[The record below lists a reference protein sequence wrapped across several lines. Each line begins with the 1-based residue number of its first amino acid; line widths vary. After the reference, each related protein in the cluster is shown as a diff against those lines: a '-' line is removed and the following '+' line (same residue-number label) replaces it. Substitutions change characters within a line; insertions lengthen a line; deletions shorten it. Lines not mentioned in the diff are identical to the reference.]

1 MTIASMYLSRI
12 LEFMI
17 KTWKNIVF
25 IFASIAISTNIFGKI
40 ELIDR
45 VVAVVDSGVIME
57 SQLNARV
64 EEILIRLKSDKAE
77 LPPLNLLE
85 EQVLDRL
92 IIEEIQLQIA
102 ERAGIKISDSE
113 LNQTLSRVSAQNN
126 LSLDDFRIKLEEEGT
141 SYKSFRD
148 TIRKELIIQRVQR
161 GKVGAK
167 IDISEQELENFI
179 NSEEGKT
186 QLAEQ
191 YNVQHILLSVK
202 SGLTEEEVGEIQNN
216 ANSLIER
223 LNNGESFEKLAASY
237 SSGQNALEGGFLG
250 WRTSAE
256 LPSLFAQVVSELK
269 VGEVAQ
275 PVRSGAG
282 FHILKLTDKRGNTV
296 KFLDQTLARHILVQ
310 PSEIRTEKQTEELI
324 NDIYTRLE
332 DGEDFKQLAR
342 QFSEDPGSKMDGGEL
357 GWSNPG
363 DYDPAFETTLNATK
377 IGQVSQPVKSSFGW
391 HIIEVM
397 DRRNEDVSQEEQ
409 KNRAYQIIFKR
420 KFEQELQSTL
430 IELRAEAYVD
440 IKLTS

>member
-1 MTIASMYLSRI
+1 MKSLNRSKFLILSKRI
-12 LEFMI
+12 VLLLLSFAFSL
-17 KTWKNIVF
+17 NI
-25 IFASIAISTNIFGKI
+25 SSKI

-45 VVAVVDSGVIME
+45 VIAVVDSGVIME
-57 SQLNARV
+57 SQLNERV
-64 EEILIRLKSDKAE
+64 EEILMRLKNDRTE

-92 IIEEIQLQIA
+92 IIEEIQLQMA

-113 LNQTLSRVSAQNN
+113 LNQTLSRVAAQNK
-126 LSLDDFRIKLEEEGT
+126 LSLEEFRIKLESDGT
-141 SYKSFRD
+141 SYRSFRD
-148 TIRKELIIQRVQR
+148 TIRKELILQRVQR

-167 IDISEQELENFI
+167 IDISEQEIENFI

-202 SGLTEEEVGEIQNN
+202 SGLREEEINEIEQS
-216 ANSLIER
+216 ALSLIER
-223 LNNGESFEKLAASY
+223 LKEGESFEKLAASY

-250 WRTSAE
+250 WRTSSE
-256 LPSLFAQVVSELK
+256 LPSLFSGVVSELK
-269 VGEVAQ
+269 VGEIAD
-275 PVRSGAG
+275 PLRSGAG

-310 PSEIRTEKQTEELI
+310 PSEIRTENQAELLI
-324 NDIYTRLE
+324 NDIYDRLNE
-332 DGEDFKQLAR
+332 GEDFKQLAR
-342 QFSEDPGSKMDGGEL
+342 QYSEDPGSKMDGGDL

-363 DYDPAFETTLNATK
+363 DYDPAFEKTMNETK
-377 IGQVSQPVKSSFGW
+377 IGEMSKPIQSSFGW
-391 HIIEVM
+391 HIIEVL

-409 KNRAYQIIFKR
+409 KNRAFRIIYDR

-440 IKLTS
+440 IKLNT

>member
-1 MTIASMYLSRI
+1 MKPLNESKFLIARKRILLILLSFAFSLNIAS
-12 LEFMI
+12 
-17 KTWKNIVF
+17 
-25 IFASIAISTNIFGKI
+25 KI

-45 VVAVVDSGVIME
+45 VIAVVDSGVIME
-57 SQLNARV
+57 SQLNERV
-64 EEILIRLKSDKAE
+64 EEILMRLRNDRTE

-92 IIEEIQLQIA
+92 IIEEIQLQMA
-102 ERAGIKISDSE
+102 DRAGIKISDSE
-113 LNQTLSRVSAQNN
+113 LNQTLSRVAAQNK
-126 LSLDDFRIKLEEEGT
+126 LSLEEFRIKLESDGT
-141 SYKSFRD
+141 SYRSFRD
-148 TIRKELIIQRVQR
+148 TIKKELILQRVQR

-167 IDISEQELENFI
+167 IDISEQEIENFI

-202 SGLTEEEVGEIQNN
+202 SGLKEDEINEIEKS
-216 ANSLIER
+216 ALSLIER
-223 LNNGESFEKLAASY
+223 LKEGESFEKLAASY

-250 WRTSAE
+250 WRTSSE
-256 LPSLFAQVVSELK
+256 LPSLFSGIVSNLK
-269 VGEVAQ
+269 VGEIAD
-275 PVRSGAG
+275 PLRSGAG

-310 PSEIRTEKQTEELI
+310 PSEIRTENQAELLI
-324 NDIYTRLE
+324 NDIYERLNE
-332 DGEDFKQLAR
+332 GEDFKQLAR
-342 QFSEDPGSKMDGGEL
+342 QYSEDPGSKMDGGDL

-363 DYDPAFETTLNATK
+363 DYDPAFEKTMNETQ
-377 IGQVSQPVKSSFGW
+377 IGEMSKPIQSSFGW
-391 HIIEVM
+391 HIIEVL

-409 KNRAYQIIFKR
+409 KNRAFRIIYDR

-440 IKLTS
+440 IKLNT

>member
-1 MTIASMYLSRI
+1 MKPLNESKFPIARKRILLILLSFAFSLNIAS
-12 LEFMI
+12 
-17 KTWKNIVF
+17 
-25 IFASIAISTNIFGKI
+25 KI

-45 VVAVVDSGVIME
+45 VIAVVDSGVIME
-57 SQLNARV
+57 SQLNERV
-64 EEILIRLKSDKAE
+64 EEILMRLRNDRTE

-92 IIEEIQLQIA
+92 IIEEIQLQMA
-102 ERAGIKISDSE
+102 DRAGIKISDSE
-113 LNQTLSRVSAQNN
+113 LNQTLSRVAAQNK
-126 LSLDDFRIKLEEEGT
+126 LSLEEFRIKLESDGT
-141 SYKSFRD
+141 SYRSFRD
-148 TIRKELIIQRVQR
+148 TIKKELILQRVQR

-167 IDISEQELENFI
+167 IDISEQEIENFI

-202 SGLTEEEVGEIQNN
+202 SGLKEEEINEIEKS
-216 ANSLIER
+216 ALSLIER
-223 LNNGESFEKLAASY
+223 LKEGESFEKLAASY

-250 WRTSAE
+250 WRTSSE
-256 LPSLFAQVVSELK
+256 LPSLFSGIVSNLK
-269 VGEVAQ
+269 VGEIAD
-275 PVRSGAG
+275 PLRSGAG

-310 PSEIRTEKQTEELI
+310 PSEIRTENQAELLI
-324 NDIYTRLE
+324 NDIYERLNE
-332 DGEDFKQLAR
+332 GEDFKQLAR
-342 QFSEDPGSKMDGGEL
+342 QYSEDPGSKMDGGDL

-363 DYDPAFETTLNATK
+363 DYDPAFEKTMNETQ
-377 IGQVSQPVKSSFGW
+377 IGEMSKPIQSSFGW
-391 HIIEVM
+391 HIIEVL

-409 KNRAYQIIFKR
+409 KNRAFRIIYDR

-440 IKLTS
+440 IKLNT

>member
-1 MTIASMYLSRI
+1 MDLTKKLLIIISIKKKIALT
-12 LEFMI
+12 LLGFL
-17 KTWKNIVF
+17 
-25 IFASIAISTNIFGKI
+25 ISTNTYTKI

-57 SQLNARV
+57 SQLNSRV
-64 EEILIRLKSDKAE
+64 EEILIRLKNDKAE

-92 IIEEIQLQIA
+92 IIEEIQLQLA
-102 ERAGIKISDSE
+102 DRAGIKISDSE
-113 LNQTLSRVSAQNN
+113 LNQTLSRVSSQNN
-126 LSLDDFRIKLEEEGT
+126 LSLEEFRLKLEAEGT

-148 TIRKELIIQRVQR
+148 TIKKELIIQRVQR

-179 NSEEGKT
+179 NSEEGRT

-202 SGLTEEEVGEIQNN
+202 SGLSEIEIEAIENE
-216 ANSLIER
+216 AVSLLER
-223 LNNGESFEKLAASY
+223 LENGESFEKLAASY
-237 SSGQNALEGGFLG
+237 SAGQKALEGGFLG

-256 LPSLFAQVVSELK
+256 LPSLFAEVVSGLT

-310 PSEIRTEKQTEELI
+310 PSEIRTENQAEVLI
-324 NDIYTRLE
+324 NDIYKRLKE
-332 DGEDFKQLAR
+332 GEDFKQLAR

-363 DYDPAFETTLNATK
+363 DYDPAFEMTLNATE
-377 IGQVSQPVKSSFGW
+377 IGQLSEPIKSSFGW

-420 KFEQELQSTL
+420 KFDQELQSTL

>member
-1 MTIASMYLSRI
+1 MVSMYFMKKQKFTLTHKKSFLFLLLS
-12 LEFMI
+12 LFLSL
-17 KTWKNIVF
+17 NIN
-25 IFASIAISTNIFGKI
+25 AKI

-57 SQLNARV
+57 SQLNSRV
-64 EEILIRLKSDKAE
+64 EEILLRLKNDKAE

-92 IIEEIQLQIA
+92 IIEEIQLQLA

-126 LSLDDFRIKLEEEGT
+126 LSLDDFRIKLEEEGS
-141 SYKSFRD
+141 SYRSFRD

-167 IDISEQELENFI
+167 VDISEQEIENFI
-179 NSEEGKT
+179 NSEEGKS

-202 SGLTEEEVGEIQNN
+202 SGLTEKEISEIENN

-223 LNNGESFEKLAASY
+223 LDNGEGFEKLAASY

-250 WRTSAE
+250 WRTSSE
-256 LPSLFAQVVSELK
+256 LPSLFAQVVTDLK
-269 VGEVAQ
+269 VGTVAK
-275 PVRSGAG
+275 PFRSGAG
-282 FHILKLTDKRGNTV
+282 FHILKLSDKRGNTV

-310 PSEIRTEKQTEELI
+310 PSEIRTENQAKELI
-324 NDIYTRLE
+324 NNIYERLS

-363 DYDPAFETTLNATK
+363 DYDPVFEKTLNATE
-377 IGQVSQPVKSSFGW
+377 IGKLSEPVQSSFGW
-391 HIIEVM
+391 HIIEVL

-440 IKLTS
+440 IKLT

>member
-1 MTIASMYLSRI
+1 MDLTKI
-12 LEFMI
+12 LLIMI
-17 KTWKNIVF
+17 SIKKRIVF
-25 IFASIAISTNIFGKI
+25 ILLGFLISTNTYTKI

-57 SQLNARV
+57 SQLNSRV
-64 EEILIRLKSDKAE
+64 EEILVRLKNDKAE

-92 IIEEIQLQIA
+92 IIEEIQLQLA

-113 LNQTLSRVSAQNN
+113 LNQTLSRVSSQNN
-126 LSLDDFRIKLEEEGT
+126 LSLEEFRLKLEAEGT

-148 TIRKELIIQRVQR
+148 TIKKELIIQRVQR

-179 NSEEGKT
+179 NSEEGRT

-202 SGLTEEEVGEIQNN
+202 SGLSEIEIEAIENE
-216 ANSLIER
+216 AVSLLER
-223 LNNGESFEKLAASY
+223 LENGESFEKLAASY
-237 SSGQNALEGGFLG
+237 SAGQKALEGGFLG
-250 WRTSAE
+250 WKTSAE
-256 LPSLFAQVVSELK
+256 LPSLFAEVVSGLT

-282 FHILKLTDKRGNTV
+282 FHILKLTEKRGNTV

-310 PSEIRTEKQTEELI
+310 PSEIRTENQAKMLI
-324 NDIYTRLE
+324 NDIYNRLKE
-332 DGEDFKQLAR
+332 GEDFKQLAR

-363 DYDPAFETTLNATK
+363 DYDPAFEMTLNATE
-377 IGQVSQPVKSSFGW
+377 IGQLSEPVKSSFGW

-420 KFEQELQSTL
+420 KFDQELQSTL

>member
-1 MTIASMYLSRI
+1 MNQLNILKTSFWTKKNFFVLLISLLASM
-12 LEFMI
+12 
-17 KTWKNIVF
+17 
-25 IFASIAISTNIFGKI
+25 NIFSKI

-57 SQLNARV
+57 SQLNSRV
-64 EEILIRLKSDKAE
+64 EEILIRLKSDTTE
-77 LPPLNLLE
+77 LPPINLLE

-92 IIEEIQLQIA
+92 IIEEIQLQLA
-102 ERAGIKISDSE
+102 DRAGIKISDSE
-113 LNQTLSRVSAQNN
+113 LNQTLSRVSSQNN
-126 LSLDDFRIKLEEEGT
+126 LSLEDFRLKLEAEGT

-148 TIRKELIIQRVQR
+148 TIKKELIIQRVQR
-161 GKVGAK
+161 GRVGGKV
-167 IDISEQELENFI
+167 DISEQEIENFI
-179 NSEEGKT
+179 NSEEGKS

-202 SGLTEEEVGEIQNN
+202 SGLTEQQIEEIKDEANN
-216 ANSLIER
+216 LITR
-223 LNNGESFEKLAASY
+223 LEGDESFEKLATAY
-237 SSGQNALEGGFLG
+237 SSGQEALEGGFLG

-256 LPSLFAQVVSELK
+256 LPSLFANVVTELK

-275 PVRSGAG
+275 PLRSGAG

-310 PSEIRTEKQTEELI
+310 PSEIRTENQAEELI
-324 NDIYTRLE
+324 NDIYERLTN
-332 DGEDFKQLAR
+332 GEDFKQLAR

-363 DYDPAFETTLNATK
+363 DYDPIFEQTLNATEIGK
-377 IGQVSQPVKSSFGW
+377 ISEPVQSSFGW
-391 HIIEVM
+391 HIIEAM

-440 IKLTS
+440 IKLTT

>member
-1 MTIASMYLSRI
+1 MDLTKKL
-12 LEFMI
+12 LI
-17 KTWKNIVF
+17 KISIKKRIVF
-25 IFASIAISTNIFGKI
+25 ILLGFLISTNTYTKI

-57 SQLNARV
+57 SQLNSRV
-64 EEILIRLKSDKAE
+64 EEILIRLKNDKAE

-92 IIEEIQLQIA
+92 IIEEIQLQLA
-102 ERAGIKISDSE
+102 DRAGIKISESE
-113 LNQTLSRVSAQNN
+113 LNQTLSRVSSQNN
-126 LSLDDFRIKLEEEGT
+126 LSLEEFRLKLEAEGT

-148 TIRKELIIQRVQR
+148 TIKKELIIQRVQR
-161 GKVGAK
+161 GNVGAK

-179 NSEEGKT
+179 NSEEGRT

-202 SGLTEEEVGEIQNN
+202 SGLSEIEIE
-216 ANSLIER
+216 AIEDEAVSLLER
-223 LNNGESFEKLAASY
+223 LENGESFEKLAASY
-237 SSGQNALEGGFLG
+237 SAGQKALEGGFLG

-256 LPSLFAQVVSELK
+256 LPSLFAEVVTGLT

-296 KFLDQTLARHILVQ
+296 KFLDQTLARHILIQ
-310 PSEIRTEKQTEELI
+310 PSEIRTENQAEVLI
-324 NDIYTRLE
+324 NDIFKRLKE
-332 DGEDFKQLAR
+332 GEDFKQLAR

-363 DYDPAFETTLNATK
+363 DYDPAFEMTLNATE
-377 IGQVSQPVKSSFGW
+377 IGQLSEPIKSSFGW

-420 KFEQELQSTL
+420 KFDQELQSTL

-440 IKLTS
+440 IKLNS

>member
-1 MTIASMYLSRI
+1 MNQTISLKIAKTLLKRI
-12 LEFMI
+12 YFVIGLFLI
-17 KTWKNIVF
+17 SFNL
-25 IFASIAISTNIFGKI
+25 IAKI
-40 ELIDR
+40 ELLDR
-45 VVAVVDSGVIME
+45 VVAVVDSGIIME
-57 SQLNARV
+57 SQLNSRV
-64 EEILIRLKSDKAE
+64 EEILVRLKSDKAE

-92 IIEEIQLQIA
+92 IIEEIQLQLA

-113 LNQTLSRVSAQNN
+113 LNQTLARVASQNN
-126 LSLDDFRIKLEEEGT
+126 LSLEDFRIKLEGEGT

-161 GKVGAK
+161 GKVGSK

-191 YNVQHILLSVK
+191 YNVQHILLAVK
-202 SGLTEEEVGEIQNN
+202 SGSSELETTEIKNN
-216 ANSLIER
+216 AVSLIKR
-223 LNNGESFEKLAASY
+223 INDGENFEKLAASY

-250 WRTSAE
+250 WRSSAE
-256 LPSLFAQVVSELK
+256 LPSLFADAVLDMK
-269 VGEVAQ
+269 VGEVSS
-275 PVRSGAG
+275 PLKSGAG
-282 FHILKLTDKRGNTV
+282 FHILKLIDKRGNTV

-310 PSEIRTEKQTEELI
+310 PSEIRTENQAKELI
-324 NDIYTRLE
+324 NSIYQRLVE
-332 DGEDFKQLAR
+332 GEDFKQLAR

-363 DYDPAFETTLNATK
+363 DYDPAFEQTLNATE
-377 IGQVSQPVKSSFGW
+377 IGQLSEPVKSSFGW

-440 IKLTS
+440 IKLST

>member
-1 MTIASMYLSRI
+1 MNQLNILKTSFWTRKNIFVLLVSLLASM
-12 LEFMI
+12 
-17 KTWKNIVF
+17 
-25 IFASIAISTNIFGKI
+25 NIFSKI

-57 SQLNARV
+57 SQLNSRV
-64 EEILIRLKSDKAE
+64 EEILIRLKSDTTE
-77 LPPLNLLE
+77 LPPINLLE

-92 IIEEIQLQIA
+92 IIEEIQLQLA
-102 ERAGIKISDSE
+102 DRAGIKISDSE
-113 LNQTLSRVSAQNN
+113 LNQTLSRVSSQNN
-126 LSLDDFRIKLEEEGT
+126 LSLEDFRLKLEAEGT

-148 TIRKELIIQRVQR
+148 TIKKELIIQRVQR
-161 GKVGAK
+161 GRVGGKV
-167 IDISEQELENFI
+167 DISEQEIENFI
-179 NSEEGKT
+179 NSEEGKS

-202 SGLTEEEVGEIQNN
+202 SGLTEQQIEKIEDEANN
-216 ANSLIER
+216 LITR
-223 LNNGESFEKLAASY
+223 LEGDESFEKLAASY
-237 SSGQNALEGGFLG
+237 SSGQEALEGGFLG
-250 WRTSAE
+250 WRTAAE
-256 LPSLFAQVVSELK
+256 LPSLFANVVTELK

-275 PVRSGAG
+275 PLRSGAG

-310 PSEIRTEKQTEELI
+310 PSEIRTENQAEELI
-324 NDIYTRLE
+324 NDIYERLTN
-332 DGEDFKQLAR
+332 GEDFKQLAR

-363 DYDPAFETTLNATK
+363 DYDPIFEKTLNATEIGK
-377 IGQVSQPVKSSFGW
+377 ISEPVQSSFGW
-391 HIIEVM
+391 HIIEAM

-440 IKLTS
+440 IKLTT

>member
-1 MTIASMYLSRI
+1 MTIAPMYRSRI
-12 LEFMI
+12 FEFI
-17 KTWKNIVF
+17 TSTWKNIGFVL
-25 IFASIAISTNIFGKI
+25 ISISISTNIFAKI

-64 EEILIRLKSDKAE
+64 EEILIRLKNDKAE

-126 LSLDDFRIKLEEEGT
+126 LSLEDFRIKLEEEGT
-141 SYKSFRD
+141 SYRSFRD
-148 TIRKELIIQRVQR
+148 TIRKELILQRVQR

-167 IDISEQELENFI
+167 VDISEQELENFI

-202 SGLTEEEVGEIQNN
+202 SGLTEDEVKEIENN
-216 ANSLIER
+216 ANSLLQR
-223 LNNGESFEKLAASY
+223 LTNGESFEKLAASY

-256 LPSLFAQVVSELK
+256 LPGLFAQVVAELK
-269 VGEVAQ
+269 VGEVAE

-310 PSEIRTEKQTEELI
+310 PSEIRTENQAEELI
-324 NDIYTRLE
+324 YDIHNRLIE
-332 DGEDFKQLAR
+332 GEDFKQLAR

-363 DYDPAFETTLNATK
+363 DYDPAFETTLNATE

-440 IKLTS
+440 IKLNS

>member
-1 MTIASMYLSRI
+1 MDLTKKL
-12 LEFMI
+12 LI
-17 KTWKNIVF
+17 KISIKKRIVF
-25 IFASIAISTNIFGKI
+25 ILLGFLISTNTYTKI

-57 SQLNARV
+57 SQLNSRV
-64 EEILIRLKSDKAE
+64 EEILIRLKNDKAE

-92 IIEEIQLQIA
+92 IIEEIQLQLA
-102 ERAGIKISDSE
+102 DRAGIKISDSE
-113 LNQTLSRVSAQNN
+113 LNQTLSRVSSQNN
-126 LSLDDFRIKLEEEGT
+126 LSLEEFRLKLEAEGT

-148 TIRKELIIQRVQR
+148 TIKKELIIQRVQR

-179 NSEEGKT
+179 NSEEGRT

-202 SGLTEEEVGEIQNN
+202 SGLSEMEIEAIENE
-216 ANSLIER
+216 AVSLLGR
-223 LNNGESFEKLAASY
+223 LENGESFEKLAASY
-237 SSGQNALEGGFLG
+237 SAGQKALEGGFLG

-256 LPSLFAQVVSELK
+256 LPSLFAEVVSGLT

-310 PSEIRTEKQTEELI
+310 PSEIRTENQAEILI
-324 NDIYTRLE
+324 NDIFKRLKE
-332 DGEDFKQLAR
+332 GEDFKQLAR

-363 DYDPAFETTLNATK
+363 DYDPAFEMTLNATE
-377 IGQVSQPVKSSFGW
+377 IGQLSEPIKSSFGW

-420 KFEQELQSTL
+420 KFDQELQSTL

>member
-1 MTIASMYLSRI
+1 MNQLNILKTSFWTRKNIFVLLVSLLASM
-12 LEFMI
+12 
-17 KTWKNIVF
+17 
-25 IFASIAISTNIFGKI
+25 NIFSKI

-57 SQLNARV
+57 SQLNSRV
-64 EEILIRLKSDKAE
+64 EEILIRLKSDTTE
-77 LPPLNLLE
+77 LPPINLLE

-92 IIEEIQLQIA
+92 IIEEIQLQLA
-102 ERAGIKISDSE
+102 DRAGIKISDSE
-113 LNQTLSRVSAQNN
+113 LNQTLSRVSSQNK
-126 LSLDDFRIKLEEEGT
+126 LSLEDFRLKLEAEGT

-148 TIRKELIIQRVQR
+148 TIKKELIIQRVQR
-161 GKVGAK
+161 GRVGGKV
-167 IDISEQELENFI
+167 DISEQEIENFI
-179 NSEEGKT
+179 NSEEGKS

-202 SGLTEEEVGEIQNN
+202 SGLTEQQIEEIKDEANN
-216 ANSLIER
+216 LITR
-223 LNNGESFEKLAASY
+223 LEGDESFEKLATAY
-237 SSGQNALEGGFLG
+237 SSGQEALEGGFLG

-256 LPSLFAQVVSELK
+256 LPSLFADVVTELK

-275 PVRSGAG
+275 PLRSGAG

-310 PSEIRTEKQTEELI
+310 PSEIRTENQAKELI
-324 NDIYTRLE
+324 NDIYERLTN
-332 DGEDFKQLAR
+332 GEDFKQLAR

-363 DYDPAFETTLNATK
+363 DYDPIFEKTLNATEIGK
-377 IGQVSQPVKSSFGW
+377 ISEPVQSSFGW
-391 HIIEVM
+391 HIIEAM

-440 IKLTS
+440 IKLTT

>member
-1 MTIASMYLSRI
+1 MDLTKILLIIISIKKKIALT
-12 LEFMI
+12 LLGFL
-17 KTWKNIVF
+17 V
-25 IFASIAISTNIFGKI
+25 STNTYTKI

-57 SQLNARV
+57 SQLNSRV
-64 EEILIRLKSDKAE
+64 EEILIRLKNDKAE

-92 IIEEIQLQIA
+92 IIEEIQLQLA
-102 ERAGIKISDSE
+102 DRAGIKISDSE
-113 LNQTLSRVSAQNN
+113 LNQTLSRVSSQNN
-126 LSLDDFRIKLEEEGT
+126 LSLEEFRLKLEAEGT

-148 TIRKELIIQRVQR
+148 TIKKELIIQRVQR

-179 NSEEGKT
+179 NSEEGRT

-202 SGLTEEEVGEIQNN
+202 SGLSEIEIEAIENE
-216 ANSLIER
+216 AVSLLER
-223 LNNGESFEKLAASY
+223 LENGESFEKLAASY
-237 SSGQNALEGGFLG
+237 SAGQKALEGGFLG

-256 LPSLFAQVVSELK
+256 LPSLFAEVVSGLT

-282 FHILKLTDKRGNTV
+282 FHILKLTEKRGNTV

-310 PSEIRTEKQTEELI
+310 PSEIRTENQAEVLI
-324 NDIYTRLE
+324 NDIYKRLKE
-332 DGEDFKQLAR
+332 GEDFKQLAR

-363 DYDPAFETTLNATK
+363 DYDPAFEMTLNATE
-377 IGQVSQPVKSSFGW
+377 IGQLSEPVKSSFGW

-420 KFEQELQSTL
+420 KFDQELQSTL

>member
-1 MTIASMYLSRI
+1 MDLTKILLIKISMKKR
-12 LEFMI
+12 
-17 KTWKNIVF
+17 IVF
-25 IFASIAISTNIFGKI
+25 ILLGFLISTNTYTKI

-57 SQLNARV
+57 SQLNSRV
-64 EEILIRLKSDKAE
+64 EEILIRLKNDKAE

-92 IIEEIQLQIA
+92 IIEEIQLQLA
-102 ERAGIKISDSE
+102 DRAGIKISDSE
-113 LNQTLSRVSAQNN
+113 LNQTLSRVSSQNN
-126 LSLDDFRIKLEEEGT
+126 LSLEEFRLKLEAEGT

-148 TIRKELIIQRVQR
+148 TIKKELIIQRVQR

-179 NSEEGKT
+179 NSEEGRT

-202 SGLTEEEVGEIQNN
+202 SGSSEIEIE
-216 ANSLIER
+216 AIESEAVSLLER
-223 LNNGESFEKLAASY
+223 LENGESFEKLAASY
-237 SSGQNALEGGFLG
+237 SAGQKALEGGFLG

-256 LPSLFAQVVSELK
+256 LPSLFAEVVTGLT

-282 FHILKLTDKRGNTV
+282 FHILKLTEKRGNTV

-310 PSEIRTEKQTEELI
+310 PSEIRTENQAEILI
-324 NDIYTRLE
+324 NDIFKRLKE
-332 DGEDFKQLAR
+332 GEDFKQLAR

-363 DYDPAFETTLNATK
+363 DYDPAFEMTLNATE
-377 IGQVSQPVKSSFGW
+377 IGQLSEPVKSSFGW

-409 KNRAYQIIFKR
+409 KNRAYQIIYKR

-440 IKLTS
+440 IKLNS

>member
-1 MTIASMYLSRI
+1 MDLTKKL
-12 LEFMI
+12 FI
-17 KTWKNIVF
+17 KISIKKRIVF
-25 IFASIAISTNIFGKI
+25 ILLGFLISTNTYTKI

-57 SQLNARV
+57 SQLNSRV
-64 EEILIRLKSDKAE
+64 EEILIRLKNDKAE

-92 IIEEIQLQIA
+92 IIEEIQLQLA
-102 ERAGIKISDSE
+102 DRAGIKISDSE
-113 LNQTLSRVSAQNN
+113 LNQTLSRVSSQNN
-126 LSLDDFRIKLEEEGT
+126 LSLEEFRLKLEAEGT

-148 TIRKELIIQRVQR
+148 TIKKELIIQRVQR

-179 NSEEGKT
+179 NSEEGRT

-202 SGLTEEEVGEIQNN
+202 SGLSEIEIEAIENE
-216 ANSLIER
+216 AVSLLER
-223 LNNGESFEKLAASY
+223 LENGESFEKLAASY
-237 SSGQNALEGGFLG
+237 SAGQKALEGGFLG

-256 LPSLFAQVVSELK
+256 LPSLFAEVVSGLT

-296 KFLDQTLARHILVQ
+296 KFLDQTLARHILIQ
-310 PSEIRTEKQTEELI
+310 PSEIRTENQAEVLI
-324 NDIYTRLE
+324 NDIYKRLKE
-332 DGEDFKQLAR
+332 GEDFKQLDR

-363 DYDPAFETTLNATK
+363 DYDPAFEMTLNATE
-377 IGQVSQPVKSSFGW
+377 IGQLSEPVKSSFGW

-420 KFEQELQSTL
+420 KFDQELQSTL

>member
-1 MTIASMYLSRI
+1 MNQLNILKTSFWTKKNFFVLLVSLLASM
-12 LEFMI
+12 
-17 KTWKNIVF
+17 
-25 IFASIAISTNIFGKI
+25 NIFSKI

-57 SQLNARV
+57 SQLNSRV
-64 EEILIRLKSDKAE
+64 EEILIRLKSDTTE
-77 LPPLNLLE
+77 LPPINLLE

-92 IIEEIQLQIA
+92 IIEEIQLQLA
-102 ERAGIKISDSE
+102 DRAGIKISDSE
-113 LNQTLSRVSAQNN
+113 LNQTLSRVSSQNN
-126 LSLDDFRIKLEEEGT
+126 LSLEDFRLKLEAEGT

-148 TIRKELIIQRVQR
+148 TIKKELIIQRVQR
-161 GKVGAK
+161 GRVGGKV
-167 IDISEQELENFI
+167 DISEQEIENFI
-179 NSEEGKT
+179 NSEEGKS

-202 SGLTEEEVGEIQNN
+202 SGLTEQQIEEIKDEANN
-216 ANSLIER
+216 LITR
-223 LNNGESFEKLAASY
+223 LEGDESFEKLATAY
-237 SSGQNALEGGFLG
+237 SSGQEALEGGFLG

-256 LPSLFAQVVSELK
+256 LPSLFANVVTELK

-275 PVRSGAG
+275 PLRSGAG
-282 FHILKLTDKRGNTV
+282 FHILKLTEKRGNTV

-310 PSEIRTEKQTEELI
+310 PSEIRTENQAEELI
-324 NDIYTRLE
+324 NDIYERLTN
-332 DGEDFKQLAR
+332 GEDFKQLAR

-363 DYDPAFETTLNATK
+363 DYDPIFEKTLNATEIGK
-377 IGQVSQPVKSSFGW
+377 ISEPVQSSFGW
-391 HIIEVM
+391 HIIEAM

-440 IKLTS
+440 IKLTT

>member
-1 MTIASMYLSRI
+1 MDLTKKL
-12 LEFMI
+12 LI
-17 KTWKNIVF
+17 KISIKKRIVF
-25 IFASIAISTNIFGKI
+25 ILLGFLISTNTYTKI

-57 SQLNARV
+57 SQLNSRV
-64 EEILIRLKSDKAE
+64 EEILIRLKNDKAE

-92 IIEEIQLQIA
+92 IIEEIQLQLA
-102 ERAGIKISDSE
+102 DRAGIKISDSE
-113 LNQTLSRVSAQNN
+113 LNQTLSRVSSQNN
-126 LSLDDFRIKLEEEGT
+126 LSLEEFRLKLEAEGT

-148 TIRKELIIQRVQR
+148 TIKKELIIQRVQR

-179 NSEEGKT
+179 NSEEGRT

-202 SGLTEEEVGEIQNN
+202 SGLSEIEIEAIENE
-216 ANSLIER
+216 AVSLLER
-223 LNNGESFEKLAASY
+223 LENGESFEKLAASY
-237 SSGQNALEGGFLG
+237 SAGQKALEGGFLG

-256 LPSLFAQVVSELK
+256 LPSLFAEVVTGLT

-296 KFLDQTLARHILVQ
+296 KFLDQTLARHILIQ
-310 PSEIRTEKQTEELI
+310 PSEIRTENQAEVLI
-324 NDIYTRLE
+324 NDIYKRLKE
-332 DGEDFKQLAR
+332 GEDFKQLAR

-363 DYDPAFETTLNATK
+363 DYDPAFEMTLNATE
-377 IGQVSQPVKSSFGW
+377 IGQLSEPVKSSFGW

-420 KFEQELQSTL
+420 KFDQELQSTL

>member
-1 MTIASMYLSRI
+1 MDLTKKL
-12 LEFMI
+12 LI
-17 KTWKNIVF
+17 KISIKKRIVF
-25 IFASIAISTNIFGKI
+25 ILLGFLISTNTYTKI

-57 SQLNARV
+57 SQLNSRV
-64 EEILIRLKSDKAE
+64 EEILIRLKNDKAE

-92 IIEEIQLQIA
+92 IIEEIQLQLA
-102 ERAGIKISDSE
+102 DRAGIKISDSE
-113 LNQTLSRVSAQNN
+113 LNQTLSRVSSQNN
-126 LSLDDFRIKLEEEGT
+126 LSLEEFRLKLEAEGT

-148 TIRKELIIQRVQR
+148 TIKKELIIQRVQR

-179 NSEEGKT
+179 NSEEGRT

-202 SGLTEEEVGEIQNN
+202 SGLSEIEIEAIENE
-216 ANSLIER
+216 AVSLLER
-223 LNNGESFEKLAASY
+223 LENGESFEKLAASY
-237 SSGQNALEGGFLG
+237 SAGQKALEGGFLG

-256 LPSLFAQVVSELK
+256 LPSLFAEVVSGLT

-296 KFLDQTLARHILVQ
+296 KFLDQTLARHILIQ
-310 PSEIRTEKQTEELI
+310 PSEIRTENQAEVLI
-324 NDIYTRLE
+324 NDIYKRLKE
-332 DGEDFKQLAR
+332 GEDFKQLAR

-363 DYDPAFETTLNATK
+363 DYDPAFEMTLNATE
-377 IGQVSQPVKSSFGW
+377 IGQLSEPIKSSFGW

-420 KFEQELQSTL
+420 KFDQELQSTL

>member
-1 MTIASMYLSRI
+1 MDLTKI
-12 LEFMI
+12 LLI
-17 KTWKNIVF
+17 KISIKKRIVF
-25 IFASIAISTNIFGKI
+25 ILLGFLISTNTYTKI

-57 SQLNARV
+57 SQLNSRV
-64 EEILIRLKSDKAE
+64 EEILIRLKNDKAE

-92 IIEEIQLQIA
+92 IIEEIQLQLA
-102 ERAGIKISDSE
+102 DRAGIKISDSE
-113 LNQTLSRVSAQNN
+113 LNQTLSRVSSQNN
-126 LSLDDFRIKLEEEGT
+126 LSLEEFRLKLEAEGT

-148 TIRKELIIQRVQR
+148 TIKKELIIQRVQR

-179 NSEEGKT
+179 NSEEGRT

-202 SGLTEEEVGEIQNN
+202 SGLSEIEIEAIENE
-216 ANSLIER
+216 AVSLLER
-223 LNNGESFEKLAASY
+223 LENGESFEKLAASY
-237 SSGQNALEGGFLG
+237 SAGQKALEGGFLG

-256 LPSLFAQVVSELK
+256 LPSLFAEVVSGLT

-282 FHILKLTDKRGNTV
+282 FHILKLTEKRGNTV

-310 PSEIRTEKQTEELI
+310 PSEIRTENQAEMLI
-324 NDIYTRLE
+324 NDIYKRLKE
-332 DGEDFKQLAR
+332 GEDFKQLAR

-363 DYDPAFETTLNATK
+363 DYDPAFEMTLNATE
-377 IGQVSQPVKSSFGW
+377 IGQLSEPVKSSFGW

-420 KFEQELQSTL
+420 KFDQELQSTL

>member
-1 MTIASMYLSRI
+1 MDLTKI
-12 LEFMI
+12 LLIMI
-17 KTWKNIVF
+17 SIKKRTVF
-25 IFASIAISTNIFGKI
+25 ILLGFLVSTNTYTKI

-57 SQLNARV
+57 SQLNSRV
-64 EEILIRLKSDKAE
+64 EEILVRLKNDKAE

-92 IIEEIQLQIA
+92 IIEEIQLQLA
-102 ERAGIKISDSE
+102 DRAGIKISDSE
-113 LNQTLSRVSAQNN
+113 LNQTLSRVSSQNN
-126 LSLDDFRIKLEEEGT
+126 LSLEEFRLKLEAEGT

-148 TIRKELIIQRVQR
+148 TIKKELIIQRVQR

-179 NSEEGKT
+179 NSEEGRT

-191 YNVQHILLSVK
+191 YNVQHILLPVK
-202 SGLTEEEVGEIQNN
+202 SGLSEIEIETIENE
-216 ANSLIER
+216 AISLLER
-223 LNNGESFEKLAASY
+223 LESGESFEKLAASY
-237 SSGQNALEGGFLG
+237 SAGQKALEGGFLG

-256 LPSLFAQVVSELK
+256 LPSLFAEVVTGLT
-269 VGEVAQ
+269 VGEVAE

-282 FHILKLTDKRGNTV
+282 FHILKLTEKRGNTV

-310 PSEIRTEKQTEELI
+310 PSEIRTENQTKMLI
-324 NDIYTRLE
+324 NDIYNRLKE
-332 DGEDFKQLAR
+332 GEDFKQLAR

-357 GWSNPG
+357 GWCNPG
-363 DYDPAFETTLNATK
+363 AYDPAFEMTLNATE
-377 IGQVSQPVKSSFGW
+377 IGQLSEPVKSSFGW

-420 KFEQELQSTL
+420 KFDQELQSTL

>member
-1 MTIASMYLSRI
+1 MDLTKILLIITSIKKKIALT
-12 LEFMI
+12 LLGFL
-17 KTWKNIVF
+17 V
-25 IFASIAISTNIFGKI
+25 STNTYTKI

-57 SQLNARV
+57 SQLNSRV
-64 EEILIRLKSDKAE
+64 EEILIRLKNDKAE

-92 IIEEIQLQIA
+92 IIEEIQLQLA
-102 ERAGIKISDSE
+102 DRAGIKISDSE
-113 LNQTLSRVSAQNN
+113 LNQTLSRVSSQNN
-126 LSLDDFRIKLEEEGT
+126 LSLEEFRLKLEAEGT

-148 TIRKELIIQRVQR
+148 TIKKELIIQRVQR

-179 NSEEGKT
+179 NSEEGRT

-202 SGLTEEEVGEIQNN
+202 SGLSEIEIE
-216 ANSLIER
+216 AIEDEAVSLLER
-223 LNNGESFEKLAASY
+223 LENGESFEKLAASY
-237 SSGQNALEGGFLG
+237 SAGQKALEGGFLG

-256 LPSLFAQVVSELK
+256 LPSLFAGVVSELT
-269 VGEVAQ
+269 VGEVAK

-310 PSEIRTEKQTEELI
+310 PSEIRTENQAEVLI
-324 NDIYTRLE
+324 NDIYKRLKE
-332 DGEDFKQLAR
+332 GEDFKQLAR

-363 DYDPAFETTLNATK
+363 DYDPAFEMTLNATE
-377 IGQVSQPVKSSFGW
+377 IGQLSEPIKSSFGW

-420 KFEQELQSTL
+420 KFDQELQSTL

>member
-1 MTIASMYLSRI
+1 MDLTKILLIIISIKKKIALT
-12 LEFMI
+12 LLGFL
-17 KTWKNIVF
+17 V
-25 IFASIAISTNIFGKI
+25 STNTYTKI

-57 SQLNARV
+57 SQLNSRV
-64 EEILIRLKSDKAE
+64 EEILIRLKNDKAE

-92 IIEEIQLQIA
+92 IIEEIQLQLA
-102 ERAGIKISDSE
+102 DRAGIKISDSE
-113 LNQTLSRVSAQNN
+113 LNQTLSRVSSQNN
-126 LSLDDFRIKLEEEGT
+126 LSLEEFRLKLEAEGT

-148 TIRKELIIQRVQR
+148 TIKKELIIQRVQR

-179 NSEEGKT
+179 NSEEGRT

-202 SGLTEEEVGEIQNN
+202 SGLSEIEIEAIENE
-216 ANSLIER
+216 AVSLLER
-223 LNNGESFEKLAASY
+223 LENGESFEKLAASY
-237 SSGQNALEGGFLG
+237 SAGQKALEGGFLG

-256 LPSLFAQVVSELK
+256 LPSLFAEVVSGLT

-282 FHILKLTDKRGNTV
+282 FHILKLTEKRGNTV

-310 PSEIRTEKQTEELI
+310 PSEIRTENQAEKLI
-324 NDIYTRLE
+324 NDIYKRLKE
-332 DGEDFKQLAR
+332 GEDFKQLAR

-363 DYDPAFETTLNATK
+363 DYDPAFEMTLNATE
-377 IGQVSQPVKSSFGW
+377 IGQLSEPVKSSFGW

-420 KFEQELQSTL
+420 KFDQELQSTL